1 MEKKSTGKTV
11 VIIVLLLA
19 LLGLGG
25 YVVYDK
31 IALKEPQKFDST
43 EKKSEKQPNLL
54 SNEEAIRIGQDLYL
68 KTRDLYYGGVSKLM
82 NNENYDFTWRENSVD
97 NYVVENGV
105 ATKTDIEKTDGCGLY
120 KYPDE
125 VAIAIKNLFTE
136 SGLDKFLDNELKYN
150 KRWVVKDNSDNFYM
164 LGCLS
169 RSGVISLDEITIK
182 PTNIGENNISF
193 IVSDYMF
200 EAGLDESEYNINS
213 SKATKL
219 DNTFKIVKENDS
231 WKVEDYTDSYDKY
244 LQENN
249 N

>member
-11 VIIVLLLA
+11 VIVILLLA

-25 YVVYDK
+25 YIVYDK
-31 IALKEPQKFDST
+31 IVLKELQKFDST

-68 KTRDLYYGGVSKLM
+68 KTRDLYCGGVSKLM
-82 NNENYDFTWRENSVD
+82 NNENYDFTWRDNSVD

-169 RSGVISLDEITIK
+169 HSGVILLDEITIK
-182 PTNIGENNISF
+182 PTSIEENTISF

-219 DNTFKIVKENDS
+219 DNTFKIAKENDS
-231 WKVEDYTDSYDKY
+231 WKVEDYTDSHDKY
-244 LQENN
+244 LQKNN